1 MWDRLL
7 WQSTSQAAG
16 TSSGQDLHSDLT
28 LPGSRAPP
36 GLLLHVLHH
45 SCGPGT
51 VLALQPGRPSLPHP
65 SGALAQLTGSWA
77 PMTAPM
83 ASPLNPWL
91 PSTSGLSSLLCNKY
105 SSHTAASQQDQSPVS
120 PIPREALLRPHPPSP
135 MINTTES
142 CDCHTHPEPPW
153 PPHKRLH
160 LEHMGVLALCG
171 FVFH

>member
-51 VLALQPGRPSLPHP
+51 VLALQPGSLPHP
-65 SGALAQLTGSWA
+65 SCPGTADRLLG
-77 PMTAPM
+77 TAPM

-120 PIPREALLRPHPPSP
+120 PIPGGGLFHPHPPGP

-153 PPHKRLH
+153 PPHKHLH